1 MSVGIHMDSGEG
13 KLEPDPVR
21 AVYSV
26 QEGVAFEYE
35 QQSAPECGYWRERLD
50 IYLKTLLCDPL

>member
-1 MSVGIHMDSGEG
+1 MDSGEG